1 MNKVVEIEANEP
13 HCVCEVVD
21 LKCKHRWIAVFPE
34 KTLLKQLECPK
45 CGAVGFVVK
54 TGQDLEDD
62 HDERKENENVR
73 R

>member
-1 MNKVVEIEANEP
+1 MSKVVDIEENEP

-21 LKCKHRWIAVFPE
+21 LKCQHRWIAVFPE

-45 CGAVGFVVK
+45 CGSVGFVIK

-62 HDERKENENVR
+62 HETS
-73 R
+73 